1 MERKMEENK
10 QPKFEGWRDTNIDDN
25 ISLGGIVQLLN
36 IFNQRLILIEDQ
48 LKVKVG
54 NEEEHTEM
62 TLTQYWIEIQ
72 KQEYLKHLKNP
83 NLLYRYNNRI
93 FQGNFCLKTIYHTVS
108 SCLP

>member
-1 MERKMEENK
+1 MEENK

-72 KQEYLKHLKNP
+72 KQEYQKMLEEMKKQKEDKENKA
-83 NLLYRYNNRI
+83 NKANEEQNK
-93 FQGNFCLKTIYHTVS
+93 Q
-108 SCLP
+108 